1 MFKITLYWN
10 LNYAGNF
17 NLVHYWGHCSHNT
30 SQEFSSVPTE
40 VTTDQVL
47 KTEKRELIPKWNLL
61 NFSISIL
68 REKQVN
74 FIAPVVQ
81 D

>member
-1 MFKITLYWN
+1 M
-10 LNYAGNF
+10 
-17 NLVHYWGHCSHNT
+17 LVHYGGHCSHNT
-30 SQEFSSVPTE
+30 SQEFSPVPTE
-40 VTTDQVL
+40 VPLTRSKKQ
-47 KTEKRELIPKWNLL
+47 KKRELIPKWNLL

-68 REKQVN
+68 REKQAN